1 MMRLASLA
9 VCATALQAP
18 VRRKRITRLQIA
30 PSGVD
35 GLPVPLQAVVFLGCA
50 GGIGPACGCG
60 RSCCGG
66 GAEKRSAF
74 VTLRLDILGSA
85 AGAEPPRGTAHGA

>member
-18 VRRKRITRLQIA
+18 VRRRHVTRLQVA

-50 GGIGPACGCG
+50 GGIH
-60 RSCCGG
+60 
-66 GAEKRSAF
+66 AEVLEALADADAVRC
-74 VTLRLDILGSA
+74 D
-85 AGAEPPRGTAHGA
+85 E